1 MKNIFTLSDHNN
13 IKKQAATIIG
23 SPNITPILIP
33 GTSLRIDPL
42 EIMKDIVMFLDY
54 DFKKAGIQK
63 INISSI
69 PQSNV
74 LGLAKYQPKSENG
87 VVVDKEKDTIYVDVR
102 KIFDNYVKRPL
113 SPIIQTD
120 VARSKDPDFIKS
132 FYLKILEELRK
143 QLAFVTRHEL
153 EHKIRTIQNISQN
166 KNVSDNPEY
175 SADAAGKQFADKYIQ
190 R

>member
-13 IKKQAATIIG
+13 LKKQAATIIG

-33 GTSLRIDPL
+33 GTPLRIDPL

-54 DFKKAGIQK
+54 DFKKAGILK

-87 VVVDKEKDTIYVDVR
+87 VVVE
-102 KIFDNYVKRPL
+102 
-113 SPIIQTD
+113 
-120 VARSKDPDFIKS
+120 
-132 FYLKILEELRK
+132 
-143 QLAFVTRHEL
+143 
-153 EHKIRTIQNISQN
+153 
-166 KNVSDNPEY
+166 
-175 SADAAGKQFADKYIQ
+175 
-190 R
+190 